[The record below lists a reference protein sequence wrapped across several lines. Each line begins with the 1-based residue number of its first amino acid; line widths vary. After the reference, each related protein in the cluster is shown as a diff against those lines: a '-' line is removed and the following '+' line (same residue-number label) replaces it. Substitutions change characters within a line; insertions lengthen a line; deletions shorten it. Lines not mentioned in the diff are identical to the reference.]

1 MVFRQHRI
9 FQILTILSTLM
20 IAVLLTGC
28 TSKTSS
34 NTTKHP
40 NKIHVVTSLDF
51 YGETAKAV
59 LGNKG
64 TVKSIIDKPSM
75 DPHEYEAT
83 TKTAKIV
90 SDADVIIYNG
100 LGYDTWM
107 TRIATDTT
115 HTTKINVGQTVMG
128 KPVDAN
134 QHIWYNLKTMPTLAN
149 YLVKKYSKLQP
160 QNKTYF
166 EKNAKNYIA
175 SLKPLQQKLNQL
187 KKNANGAEVDVSEPV
202 FDYTLHDLGY
212 KVADTGYSM
221 AVENDTDPSPAEIKA
236 MQQDIKTHKI
246 KFFVVNKQE
255 INQITKNMM
264 TLAKKDGVPIL
275 KVSESMPAGKSYE
288 SWMMSQFN
296 QLEKIQNKV
305 K

>member
-1 MVFRQHRI
+1 MFRVLSALSI
-9 FQILTILSTLM
+9 ILV
-20 IAVLLTGC
+20 AVLLTSC
-28 TSKTSS
+28 TSKTASS
-34 NTTKHP
+34 ITKHP
-40 NKIHVVTSLDF
+40 SKIHVVTSLDF
-51 YGETAKAV
+51 YGETSKAV

-64 TVKSIIDKPSM
+64 TVKSIINKPSM

-134 QHIWYNLKTMPTLAN
+134 QHIWYNLKTMPTLAK

-160 QNKTYF
+160 QNKAYF

-202 FDYTLHDLGY
+202 FDYTLNDLGY

-246 KFFVVNKQE
+246 KFFVVNTQE

-275 KVSESMPAGKSYE
+275 KVTESMPAGKTYE
-288 SWMMSQFN
+288 SWMMSQFK
-296 QLEKIQNKV
+296 QLEKIQKAV

>member
-1 MVFRQHRI
+1 MTIRQHHITRFLFVFASLFLLI
-9 FQILTILSTLM
+9 
-20 IAVLLTGC
+20 VLTGC
-28 TSKTSS
+28 T
-34 NTTKHP
+34 NTKSTTRSAATH
-40 NKIHVVTSLDF
+40 KIHVVTSLDF

-59 LGNKG
+59 LGDKG
-64 TVKSIIDKPSM
+64 TVKSIINSPSM

-134 QHIWYNLKTMPTLAN
+134 QHIWYNLKTMPKLAN
-149 YLVKKYSKLQP
+149 YLVKKYAKLQP
-160 QNKTYF
+160 QNKAYF
-166 EKNAKNYIA
+166 KRNAKQYIA
-175 SLKPLQQKLNQL
+175 SLKPLKEKLNQL
-187 KKNANGAEVDVSEPV
+187 KKNATGEKVDVSEPV

-212 KVADTGYSM
+212 TIADNGYSL
-221 AVENDTDPSPAEIKA
+221 AVENDTDPSPSEIKA
-236 MQQDIKTHKI
+236 MQYDIKAHKI
-246 KFFVVNKQE
+246 KFFVVNTQE

-264 TLAKKDGVPIL
+264 TLAKKNNVPIL
-275 KVSESMPAGKSYE
+275 KVTESMPTGKTYE